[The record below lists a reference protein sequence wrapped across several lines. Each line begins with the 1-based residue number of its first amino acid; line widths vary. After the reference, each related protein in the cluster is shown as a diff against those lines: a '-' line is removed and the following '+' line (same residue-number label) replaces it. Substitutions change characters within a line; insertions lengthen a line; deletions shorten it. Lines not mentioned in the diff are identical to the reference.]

1 MFRRQLRLENRNQ
14 RRHGIDLKNPFT
26 MSKNRG
32 RGRFML
38 RSKLRSNFVL
48 HPWILPVASAPS
60 VAAKLRLMARFAA
73 LAGLAPVR
81 ISFVNSS
88 PRLRL
93 GGAYRDRT
101 DDLKLAK
108 LALSQLS

>member
-38 RSKLRSNFVL
+38 RSKLRSNFV
-48 HPWILPVASAPS
+48 ASSLDIAGGFRAVSRSKAAPYG
-60 VAAKLRLMARFAA
+60 ALRS
-73 LAGLAPVR
+73 AGRPC
-81 ISFVNSS
+81 
-88 PRLRL
+88 
-93 GGAYRDRT
+93 GGAN
-101 DDLKLAK
+101 
-108 LALSQLS
+108 